1 MKETKKDNLA
11 IKSIRW
17 IADLMKKGYK
27 VIDVDEMDYGIYKFY
42 LEVPIKYSLLK
53 DIHYLYVDKE
63 TGYTV
68 SLVKGKVSFGKFEI
82 YDGELLFEHVERYDT
97 LWEAERR
104 IVELVKSIRSNKE
117 G

>member
-1 MKETKKDNLA
+1 MKGRDLA

-17 IADLMKKGYK
+17 IADLVEKGYK
-27 VIDVDEMDYGIYKFY
+27 IIDVDEMDLGYGIYKFY

-68 SLVKGKVSFGKFEI
+68 SLVKGIVSFGKFEI
-82 YDGELLFEHVERYDT
+82 YDGEILFKHVERYDT

-104 IVELVKSIRSNKE
+104 IIELVKKIRRGE
-117 G
+117 HDC